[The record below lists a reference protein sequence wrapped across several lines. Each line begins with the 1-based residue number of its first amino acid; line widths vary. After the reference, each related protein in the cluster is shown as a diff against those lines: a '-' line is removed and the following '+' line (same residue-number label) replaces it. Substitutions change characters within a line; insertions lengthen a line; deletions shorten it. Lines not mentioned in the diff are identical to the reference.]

1 MPRLPRVA
9 LVGTGGTIASV
20 GQNSLDLANYGDR
33 GKMLTPQEM
42 IAAVPELGAFA
53 EVVPVPF
60 RNIQAIQMTPEIWLE
75 LWRLLTDLLSGSPA
89 LDGVVITH
97 GTATLE
103 ETAYFLNLTHRS
115 AVPIVLV
122 GSQRPF
128 NATSSDASLNLVNA
142 VRVAGSEIARGLGV
156 LIVMNDEIHAAR
168 EVAKRDNYR
177 VQAFNSPG
185 LGVLGY
191 VDADRISVYRSP
203 TRRHTI
209 NSPFDMADVRI
220 LPRVDVVVSY
230 AGADGTLIEA
240 AQGAG
245 ARGIVTAGFP
255 PGFGTP
261 KEVESLRRAAA
272 AGVIVVQAS
281 RAHSGRVD
289 PRDRIRA
296 AGFVAADN
304 LSAPKARVLL
314 MLGLTQTTSRSEIQ
328 EVFDLY

>member
-1 MPRLPRVA
+1 
-9 LVGTGGTIASV
+9 
-20 GQNSLDLANYGDR
+20 
-33 GKMLTPQEM
+33 MLGPEEM
-42 IAAVPELGAFA
+42 IAAIPELGGFA
-53 EVVPVPF
+53 EIVPVPF
-60 RNIQAIQMTPEIWLE
+60 RTIEAIQMTPGIWLE
-75 LWRLLTDLLSGSPA
+75 LWRLVTDLLSGPHS
-89 LDGVVITH
+89 LDGIVITH

-115 AVPIVLV
+115 EVPVVLV

-142 VRVAGSEIARGLGV
+142 VRVAGSNAARGLGV
-156 LIVMNDEIHAAR
+156 LVVMNDEINAAR

-191 VDADRISVYRSP
+191 VDADRISIYRSP
-203 TRRHTI
+203 TRRHTVH
-209 NSPFDMADVRI
+209 SPFDMTGIRI
-220 LPRVDVVVSY
+220 LPRVDIAVSY
-230 AGADGTLIEA
+230 AGADGALIDA
-240 AQGAG
+240 AQAAG
-245 ARGIVTAGFP
+245 ALGIVTAGFP

-261 KEVESLRRAAA
+261 DEVESLRRAAD
-272 AGVIVVQAS
+272 AGVVVVQAS

-289 PRDRIRA
+289 PRDRIKA

-314 MLGLTQTTSRSEIQ
+314 MVALTLTTSRTEIQ
-328 EVFDLY
+328 EMFDLY